1 MKKKTLQDKIYI
13 FLGKTL
19 AMILFTTPF
28 ALMMVYGLL
37 HATTLN

>member
-1 MKKKTLQDKIYI
+1 MKGKIAKLI
-13 FLGKTL
+13 IQAI

-28 ALMMVYGLL
+28 ALMMAYGLI

>member
-1 MKKKTLQDKIYI
+1 MKEKIAKLI
-13 FLGKTL
+13 IQAF

>member
-1 MKKKTLQDKIYI
+1 MKNKITKLI
-13 FLGKTL
+13 IQVI

-28 ALMMVYGLL
+28 ALMMVYGLI